1 MLLWQDPFWQV
12 SYERDS
18 LILRGKH
25 VVALFF
31 IYGQMASFTLGLNL
45 IRLLA
50 HARPVEARSLQPSV
64 QANLLA
70 EPTSP
75 TVHFF

>member
-1 MLLWQDPFWQV
+1 
-12 SYERDS
+12 
-18 LILRGKH
+18 
-25 VVALFF
+25 
-31 IYGQMASFTLGLNL
+31 MASFTLGLNL

-50 HARPVEARSLQPSV
+50 HAPPVKARSLQPFV